1 MFYNRHP
8 LVKHLFSGKRSDRPA
23 PQAAA
28 KATGAPP
35 TAKGDAKVKRHRIL
49 SHHYLVHCNIA
60 RTGTRPHVAARAL
73 MSRHALTRLQSSS
86 NPFAAL
92 HVDSPTAEADE

>member
-35 TAKGDAKVKRHRIL
+35 TAKGDAKVKRHCIL
-49 SHHYLVHCNIA
+49 CHHYLVHYTIA
-60 RTGTRPHVAARAL
+60 RTAL
-73 MSRHALTRLQSSS
+73 AYDLMWRHALTRLQSSS

>member
-1 MFYNRHP
+1 MFYNRNP

-49 SHHYLVHCNIA
+49 CHHISCTALAH
-60 RTGTRPHVAARAL
+60 AL
-73 MSRHALTRLQSSS
+73 MWRHALTRLQSSS